1 MKKIILYFFCIN
13 SFVLFS
19 QEQLTL
25 QECYTLVNKN
35 YPLAKQIDLL
45 KQQNDLDLEAIKTD
59 KLPQFDL
66 AAQATYQSDVTE
78 IPIPNS
84 TVEPL
89 NNDQYRATLT
99 VNQLIYGGGLID
111 ASSQVKSAEL
121 KTKQKQVEVSLY
133 QLKKQVNQLY
143 FSILLQQQKK
153 ELLIAKKEQLES
165 KLKEVQSGIANGAL
179 LPASDKVLEAELL
192 KIKQQFIDVDQN
204 KITLVQTL
212 SSLIGK
218 QISNE
223 IIFDNPN
230 ITTNLNQN
238 ITRPELELFEL
249 QKQQIQSSE
258 SLISKQNSPKL
269 FGFGTG
275 GYGNPGLNMIEN
287 DFTGFYM
294 VGVKLN
300 WEIFDWNQ
308 NKKQRQ
314 SLAISK
320 DIVDNQAAI
329 FDLNT
334 RIALNEQEQEIEKIN
349 AFIISDANIINLRKE
364 VLQSAESQLRNGVIT
379 TSAYITE
386 LTNLYEDENTMST
399 HKIQLLLA
407 QANYNITKGEITNET
422 IKN

>member
-1 MKKIILYFFCIN
+1 MKKIILFFFCIN

-19 QEQLTL
+19 QEQLSL
-25 QECYTLVNKN
+25 QECYTLVNEN

-45 KQQNDLDLEAIKTD
+45 KQQNDLDLDAIKTD
-59 KLPQFDL
+59 KLPQFDI
-66 AAQATYQSDVTE
+66 AAQATYQSAVTE

-84 TVEPL
+84 TIEPL

-111 ASSQVKSAEL
+111 ASSQVKAAEL

-165 KLKEVQSGIANGAL
+165 KLKEVQSGITNGAL

-204 KITLVQTL
+204 KTTLIQTL
-212 SSLIGK
+212 SSFIGK
-218 QISNE
+218 EISEE
-223 IIFDNPN
+223 IILENPN
-230 ITTNLNQN
+230 ITTNLNSE
-238 ITRPELELFEL
+238 ISRPELELFEL
-249 QKQQIQSSE
+249 KKQHIESSE
-258 SLISKQNSPKL
+258 SFISKQNSPKL

-287 DFTGFYM
+287 DFTGFYI
-294 VGVKLN
+294 VGVKFN

-308 NKKQRQ
+308 NKKQQQ

-320 DIVDNQAAI
+320 DIVDNEAEI

-334 RIALNEQEQEIEKIN
+334 RIELNEQEKEIQKIN
-349 AFIISDANIINLRKE
+349 AFILSDANIIELRKQ

-379 TSAYITE
+379 SSAYITE

-407 QANYNITKGEITNET
+407 QANYNITKGEITNEI

>member
-1 MKKIILYFFCIN
+1 
-13 SFVLFS
+13 LFS

-223 IIFDNPN
+223 IILDNPN